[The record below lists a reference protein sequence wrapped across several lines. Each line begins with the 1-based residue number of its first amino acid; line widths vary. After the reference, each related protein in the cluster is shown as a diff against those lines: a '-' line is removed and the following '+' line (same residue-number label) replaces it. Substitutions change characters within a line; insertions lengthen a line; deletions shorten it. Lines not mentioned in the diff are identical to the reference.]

1 MMSSENMPIPDYQI
15 PDSGLQFLAS
25 EDNLYDYRN
34 LYSFAVWFKNT
45 IEPFKVSEKRPLLI
59 VADSSDQQVFTI
71 AACWFLQIP
80 FFPLSPAMT
89 DPEIGN
95 VLNKLSP
102 SAVVADSE
110 TKARFRDLPVI
121 QIPKEKLGMMKI
133 VDESQFSSGHPENC
147 LGYFLTSGST
157 GTPKVVP
164 LKRRQILF
172 GAHASAQNFK
182 PDLNR
187 YWLLCLPINH
197 VGGVSIILRSL
208 LYHSAVYRM
217 DRFDADQV
225 ITFMSENTLFQAASL
240 VPTMLNR
247 LINAS
252 RFQIHK
258 EFQAILLGGG
268 PITPSLLEKFAQ
280 KGMPVV
286 SSYGMTETCGQIAA
300 NPLLKPSGIYRPK
313 KSVGGVFAP
322 NEVQIRNEDSKV
334 LPANEPGTIWLKGP
348 QVFDGYFDKRQNKGK
363 FDNDGW
369 FNTGDYGY
377 LNRYDQL
384 FIETRRSDLIIT
396 GGENVIP
403 LEVESAL
410 EDLEPV
416 NEAVVVGVP
425 DSEWGQKIIAF
436 IIPASGEQPEEEILQ
451 AELKQKL
458 SPFKIPKRII
468 PLDSYPLT
476 ASGKKDK
483 LRLIHMYDKE
493 YGQVQ

>member
-1 MMSSENMPIPDYQI
+1 MSPENSKVPEYQI
-15 PDSGLQFLAS
+15 PDSGLHFLAS
-25 EDNLYDYRN
+25 EDDLYEYRN
-34 LYSFAVWFKNT
+34 LYSFAVWFKKI
-45 IEPFKVSEKRPLLI
+45 IEPFKVSENRPLLI
-59 VADSSDQQVFTI
+59 VTDSSDQQVFTI
-71 AACWFLQIP
+71 AACWLLQIP
-80 FFPLSPAMT
+80 IFPLSPGIT

-95 VLNKLSP
+95 VLDKVSP
-102 SAVVADSE
+102 AAVVADSDAE
-110 TKARFRDLPVI
+110 TRFRDLPVI
-121 QIPKEKLGMMKI
+121 QIPKDKLSMMKI
-133 VDESQFSSGHPENC
+133 VDESQFSSGHPEKC
-147 LGYFLTSGST
+147 LGYFLTSGSS

-182 PDLNR
+182 PDINR
-187 YWLLCLPINH
+187 YWLLCLPLNH
-197 VGGVSIILRSL
+197 VGGISIILRSL
-208 LYHSAVYRM
+208 LYHSAVFRM

-247 LINAS
+247 LLNAS

-268 PITPSLLEKFAQ
+268 PITPSLLQKFAQ

-286 SSYGMTETCGQIAA
+286 SSYGMTETFGQIAA
-300 NPLLKPSGIYRPK
+300 NPLLKPSGIYKPK

-322 NEVQIRNEDSKV
+322 NQAQIRNEDGKV

-348 QVFDGYFDKRQNKGK
+348 QVFDGYLDKRQNKGK
-363 FDNDGW
+363 FDEDGW

-410 EDLEPV
+410 EELEQV
-416 NEAVVVGVP
+416 NEAAVVGVP
-425 DSEWGQKIIAF
+425 DAEWGQKVIAF
-436 IIPASGEQPEEEILQ
+436 IIPSSGEMPDEETLQ
-451 AELKQKL
+451 AGLKQKL
-458 SPFKIPKRII
+458 SSFKIPKRIL
-468 PLDSYPLT
+468 PLDSFPLT

-483 LRLIHMYDKE
+483 LSLVKLYENK
-493 YGQVQ
+493 YTQVH